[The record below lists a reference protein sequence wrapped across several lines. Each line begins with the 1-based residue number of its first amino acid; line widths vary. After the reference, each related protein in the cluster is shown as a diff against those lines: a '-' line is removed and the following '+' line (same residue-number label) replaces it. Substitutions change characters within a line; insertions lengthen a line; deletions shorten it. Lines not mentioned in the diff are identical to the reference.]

1 MTPLSFPP
9 LFTGEDTRGEDPLH
23 FACARA
29 QAGCD
34 AGLVAYDLRAD
45 VLHAALVFAPEVPLR
60 KAAIM
65 LPICGIGFQN
75 ALGAL
80 APPEIAVHLDW
91 TGGIRIN
98 GGTAGLLKMVASPA
112 SPDQVPDWMVVGLEL
127 ALWPASAETGNTPDV
142 TALISEGCGDV
153 EAPAL
158 LEAWVRHTLVWINR
172 WSEDGPRAIHSEWS
186 GLVHGLEKEA
196 QVRDIAGVF
205 KGVDEDFGMI
215 LHNDDGN
222 QIIPITDILTEVP

>member
-1 MTPLSFPP
+1 MTALSFPP
-9 LFTGEDTRGEDPLH
+9 LFQGQDTRGEDPLR

-29 QAGCD
+29 ASGCD
-34 AGLVAYDLRAD
+34 AGLVCHDLRAD
-45 VLHAALVFAPEVPLR
+45 VLRASLVFAPEVPLQ

-91 TGGIRIN
+91 AGGIRIN
-98 GGTAGLLKMVASPA
+98 GGTAGGLKMVASPP
-112 SPDQVPDWMVVGLEL
+112 SPDQIPDWMVVGLEL

-158 LEAWVRHTLVWINR
+158 LEAWVRHTLVWISR
-172 WSEDGPRAIHSEWS
+172 WSEDGPRPVHTEWS
-186 GLVHGLEKEA
+186 GLVHGLGEA
-196 QVRDIAGVF
+196 TQMHGLTGVF

-215 LHNDDGN
+215 LQSDDDTR
-222 QIIPITDILTEVP
+222 IIPITDILTEVP